1 VSFKD
6 ILGQSNA
13 IHLLQNALTSEKLS
27 GAYLFAGPG
36 GVGKRFTARQLAKA
50 LNCEKEKM
58 EGCDR
63 CLSCR
68 KMDAG
73 THPDLLWVEPK
84 EKAVQI
90 SIEAIREL
98 KREVAL
104 RPWEGSRRVVVFP
117 EAERA
122 TEEAQNAFLKIL
134 EETPGGSLILLTSVK
149 TEGILP
155 TVLSR
160 CKQVRFEPIPRETIQ
175 KFLTEQRGIGPEEAT
190 LLATLSHGSLGKALA
205 MKEENFIDKRPD
217 LLSQFLEKSSRVDEE
232 REFFGE
238 QSEVRSA
245 LDLLISW
252 YRDLWMVKE
261 GSSQDLLF
269 HKDRLTDLQKESSH
283 WSQGSL
289 EAALSELL
297 DSQDHLD
304 HHVNVKLLLFLLSR
318 RMKVLQGGS

>member
-1 VSFKD
+1 MSFKD

-13 IHLLQNALTSEKLS
+13 VHLLRNALTSEKLS
-27 GAYLFAGPG
+27 GAYLFAGPSG
-36 GVGKRFTARQLAKA
+36 AGKRFAARQLAKTI
-50 LNCEKEKM
+50 NCEKGGE
-58 EGCDR
+58 ESCDR

-104 RPWEGSRRVVVFP
+104 RPWEGRRRVVVFP

-134 EETPGGSLILLTSVK
+134 EETPGGTFILLTSVK

-175 KFLTEQRGIGPEEAT
+175 QFLMEQKGISSEEAI
-190 LLATLSHGSLGKALA
+190 LLATLCHGSLGKALA
-205 MKEENFIDKRPD
+205 MKEENFIDKRSD
-217 LLSQFLEKSSRVDEE
+217 LLGHFLEKSFRIDEE

-238 QSEVRSA
+238 KEEVRSA

-252 YRDLWMVKE
+252 YRDLWMMKE

-269 HKDRLTDLQKESSH
+269 HKDRLTDLRKESSH
-283 WSQGSL
+283 WSRESL

-297 DSQDHLD
+297 ETQDHLD

-318 RMKVLQGGS
+318 RMKVLQGES